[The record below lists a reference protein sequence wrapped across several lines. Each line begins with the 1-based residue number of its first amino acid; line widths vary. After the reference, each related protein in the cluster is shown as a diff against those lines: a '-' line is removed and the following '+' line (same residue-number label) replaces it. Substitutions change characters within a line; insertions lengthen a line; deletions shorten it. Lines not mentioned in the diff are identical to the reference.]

1 MLDKLKKDRLKKIE
15 NDKTNSFDVINKNIS
30 QLSKLI
36 KNSKIFQDLKEIK
49 KETSK
54 YSNKIYFN
62 FNDNIDIYAKNL
74 EKRLND
80 GYLKNISKKKI
91 LIPILDIYISYKKI
105 QTRQYLFYFFRISYI
120 PDKKKWCLNVK
131 HDHDYVI
138 DEVPLAFPNL
148 DDFLINGEHNFFS
161 SHEKLIEK
169 FYNNLMNIV
178 EDKNNNFD
186 EPFRLIRKKIAL
198 L

>member
-1 MLDKLKKDRLKKIE
+1 MLDKLKNDRLKKIE

-80 GYLKNISKKKI
+80 GYLKNISKKK
-91 LIPILDIYISYKKI
+91 Y
-105 QTRQYLFYFFRISYI
+105 
-120 PDKKKWCLNVK
+120 
-131 HDHDYVI
+131 
-138 DEVPLAFPNL
+138 
-148 DDFLINGEHNFFS
+148 
-161 SHEKLIEK
+161 
-169 FYNNLMNIV
+169 
-178 EDKNNNFD
+178 
-186 EPFRLIRKKIAL
+186 
-198 L
+198 